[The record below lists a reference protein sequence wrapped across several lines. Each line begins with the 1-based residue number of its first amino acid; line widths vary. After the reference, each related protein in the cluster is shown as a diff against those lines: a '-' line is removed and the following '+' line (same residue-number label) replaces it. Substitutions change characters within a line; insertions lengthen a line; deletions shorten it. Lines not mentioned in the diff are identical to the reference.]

1 MTTQDVALVATA
13 GSDVAPA
20 IGPLEAEHLGSRNYR
35 NACETNRLTATH

>member
-20 IGPLEAEHLGSRNYR
+20 IGPLELSTLAR
-35 NACETNRLTATH
+35 ATTAMPAKPTG